1 MQRTNVFSE
10 HVPLLL
16 YLVMSKG
23 GEGIPRGRLWT
34 VIPYKTKN
42 ITEDTHGGAS
52 GAEKS
57 HTWSQPELCESQVT
71 HRTRC
76 V

>member
-16 YLVMSKG
+16 YRDVKG

-34 VIPYKTKN
+34 VIPYKTK
-42 ITEDTHGGAS
+42 TSQKTHMGVLQ
-52 GAEKS
+52 EQKN
-57 HTWSQPELCESQVT
+57 HTPESARAFVESQVT